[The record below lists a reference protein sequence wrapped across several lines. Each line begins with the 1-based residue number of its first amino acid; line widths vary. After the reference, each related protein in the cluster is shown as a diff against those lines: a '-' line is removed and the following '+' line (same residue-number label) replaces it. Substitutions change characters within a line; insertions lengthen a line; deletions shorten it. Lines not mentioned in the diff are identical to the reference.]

1 MFGIVLKKRRPE
13 PAARKK
19 FFFEYFQLKKIF
31 SQKNFFSNIGRFI
44 HQNVQNE
51 ILRNF

>member
-1 MFGIVLKKRRPE
+1 MIYCMLEKI
-13 PAARKK
+13 
-19 FFFEYFQLKKIF
+19 FFFVKIF
-31 SQKNFFSNIGRFI
+31 FSVEIFKKNFFSNIGRFI